1 MAGSRVNYG
10 TNRVRFPAPVPS
22 GSRVRGRFRVVAV
35 DEVERGSRARL
46 EATVECE
53 GVEKP
58 VCVAELVVLT
68 VS

>member
-1 MAGSRVNYG
+1 M
-10 TNRVRFPAPVPS
+10 S
-22 GSRVRGRFRVVAV
+22 GGRFRVL
-35 DEVERGSRARL
+35 EVWDTSLGLRGTL

-53 GVEKP
+53 GLEKP